1 MSPGEKPG
9 NMPSWRSIYI
19 KAALTPVSTVT
30 PRRRPYATG
39 GNFPA
44 RIISNL
50 APASWRPWNEKPG
63 KCGVIPAPILLS
75 FTSDPYQSA
84 EKTLGVTRKALEI
97 LTVHGLTVTVLTK
110 GGAWGVIRDTDLLK
124 TNPSNAWSVT
134 LTLDDPVVSVKWEPG
149 AALPADRIESLRR
162 AYSVGIKTW
171 VSFEPVL
178 DPEAVY
184 RLLDQTS
191 AFVDFYKVGKL
202 NYHPLAREI
211 DWRRFMGQMEERLSR
226 L

>member
-1 MSPGEKPG
+1 
-9 NMPSWRSIYI
+9 
-19 KAALTPVSTVT
+19 
-30 PRRRPYATG
+30 
-39 GNFPA
+39 
-44 RIISNL
+44 
-50 APASWRPWNEKPG
+50 
-63 KCGVIPAPILLS
+63 
-75 FTSDPYQSA
+75 
-84 EKTLGVTRKALEI
+84 
-97 LTVHGLTVTVLTK
+97 
-110 GGAWGVIRDTDLLK
+110 
-124 TNPSNAWSVT
+124 